1 MEDALWQQ
9 NGDQLYQTTFY
20 LMQGTITW
28 VNTNT
33 LMWELMGTVTWVKH
47 YRIYR
52 GTRNT
57 SRQISF
63 EFLFIKTRPP
73 DKLHTGFRREIE

>member
-33 LMWELMGTVTWVKH
+33 LMWELMGTVTWVNTNFAQEKKH
-47 YRIYR
+47 QSKKYYL
-52 GTRNT
+52 
-57 SRQISF
+57 
-63 EFLFIKTRPP
+63 LFKVKITKVKST
-73 DKLHTGFRREIE
+73 TYSE